1 MVLKKPN
8 STNFSSLG
16 TPVEAA
22 TSTAIRTSA
31 AELCRGNPA
40 AEEVKPEVA
49 AAAESIPEEAAK
61 SIPEEAERT
70 PVAAENVPEVAAS
83 VPVEVEASEPVAVE
97 RRLEEVESEPV
108 AVERRS
114 AEESEPVVEVIGLSD
129 LKVVGNGSEHVVAQ
143 SWEAAAISTVLVTEM
158 VGAESSE
165 MVVVIAEMVYA
176 PTSVEIS

>member
-16 TPVEAA
+16 TPVEEA

-40 AEEVKPEVA
+40 AEEMKPEVA
-49 AAAESIPEEAAK
+49 VAAESIPEEA
-61 SIPEEAERT
+61 ERK
-70 PVAAENVPEVAAS
+70 PVAAENVPEVAVS

-97 RRLEEVESEPV
+97 RRPAEEESEPV
-108 AVERRS
+108 AVEKRS
-114 AEESEPVVEVIGLSD
+114 AEEESEPVVEVIGPAG
-129 LKVVGNGSEHVVAQ
+129 LKAVGNGSEHVVAQ

-158 VGAESSE
+158 VGAQSSE
-165 MVVVIAEMVYA
+165 MVVVIAEMVDA
-176 PTSVEIS
+176 PTAVEIS